1 MVVIPFSG
9 YRNLEKGV
17 THLSLGKIRRGI
29 KRATS
34 EVLPA
39 NRIWWGALLGFPAIF
54 PRFIPRGPQF
64 CQPMDII
71 EVVH

>member
-17 THLSLGKIRRGI
+17 THLSLGKLE
-29 KRATS
+29 
-34 EVLPA
+34 EVLRGQPLMYS
-39 NRIWWGALLGFPAIF
+39 LLTEYGGGPCWDSQQYSL
-54 PRFIPRGPQF
+54 FIPRGPQF

-71 EVVH
+71 EVVHY